1 MEGERYDDELARF
14 IYPAWSLVK
23 RRVPREKSAAG
34 EARKVKNQDAVHLGI
49 SEVAGGLSDGEA
61 ARVVL
66 AAAAA
71 NTVCAVSPAGCSF
84 QYDPSR
90 KYIFYWFFKAFL

>member
-14 IYPAWSLVK
+14 IYPAWSSVK

-49 SEVAGGLSDGEA
+49 
-61 ARVVL
+61 
-66 AAAAA
+66 
-71 NTVCAVSPAGCSF
+71 
-84 QYDPSR
+84 
-90 KYIFYWFFKAFL
+90 